1 MKKKYIFAQEIIKKF
16 NISYQTLNYYT
27 AMGLLPVT
35 KRIGNK
41 RVYEEEM
48 IIQRL
53 QRISR
58 LAKEGYPLNLI
69 RKKIVGI

>member
-27 AMGLLPVT
+27 VMGLLPVT

-48 IIQRL
+48 ITKRL
-53 QRISR
+53 QGISK
-58 LAKEGYPLNLI
+58 LAREGYPLNLI